1 LLTQE
6 LQNVSKEKKSRK
18 TRTPNV
24 PIYTGPVPLAEGETL
39 TARPAKASK
48 PSASASSS
56 SSSLRALPRTEG
68 ITADYTH
75 IVSDLRRIAML
86 AGGVLVVLVALAFI
100 IK

>member
-1 LLTQE
+1 
-6 LQNVSKEKKSRK
+6 VSKEKKSRK
-18 TRTPNV
+18 SRTPNV
-24 PIYTGPVPLAEGETL
+24 PVYTGPVPLAEGETL

-48 PSASASSS
+48 PAAVSSS
-56 SSSLRALPRTEG
+56 TSTRALPRTEG

-75 IVSDLRRIAML
+75 IVSDLRRIGML